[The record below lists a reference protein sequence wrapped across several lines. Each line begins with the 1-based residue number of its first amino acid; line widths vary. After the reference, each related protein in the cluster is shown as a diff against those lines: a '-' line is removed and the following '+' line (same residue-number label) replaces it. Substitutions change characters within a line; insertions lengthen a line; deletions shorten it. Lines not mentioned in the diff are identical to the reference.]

1 MQCECKTFTCGPGKN
16 KIRADICFMVLL
28 RRLAYPCRFFDMVED
43 FGMPSNRLC
52 EIFHTVLEIFFDRP
66 LAVGRAQRLP
76 VAGRGP
82 RAAWLPASALC
93 PPLPPA
99 LCAAQTASNTVSR

>member
-1 MQCECKTFTCGPGKN
+1 MQWEGNAFTCGTGKN

-28 RRLAYPCRFFDMVED
+28 RRLADPCRFFDMVED

-66 LAVGRAQRLP
+66 LAVGRTQRLP
-76 VAGRGP
+76 VAGKTARSL
-82 RAAWLPASALC
+82 AASVSLVPSA
-93 PPLPPA
+93 PPA
-99 LCAAQTASNTVSR
+99 LCTARTASNTVSR